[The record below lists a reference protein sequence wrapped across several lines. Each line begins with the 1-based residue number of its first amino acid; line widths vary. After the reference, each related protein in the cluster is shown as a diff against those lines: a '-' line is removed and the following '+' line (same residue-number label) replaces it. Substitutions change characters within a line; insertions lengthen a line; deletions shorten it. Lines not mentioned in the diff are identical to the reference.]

1 VLFFLDT
8 LTSCLDSPCNYLAT
22 CQQIPNTNP
31 LSYQCICPDSLTGN
45 RCQYTN
51 ICQRQP
57 CANQGS
63 CVPLGAQN
71 NFMCLCQPGYG
82 NYDCSICMFCL
93 DRFFFERS
101 FV

>member
-1 VLFFLDT
+1 LCLDT

-82 NYDCSICMFCL
+82 NYDCSICMFW
-93 DRFFFERS
+93 FA
-101 FV
+101 